1 MMLRYSLLTLSLLTS
16 ASASHLRTQENKK
29 WEVKPKCQSWC
40 KSQFK
45 EDKDPGQV
53 CDYMRET
60 KNPCTDCP
68 PCVAKPA
75 VQCQNWCMPSL
86 KNKAKDHVKV
96 CAYDGCAGCDPCADG
111 SVKAAAAAKA
121 AAVAEAAAA
130 AKAAPVAEAA
140 AAAKAAP
147 VAEAKA
153 AAVAEEVKPK
163 AKAKVSCKKS
173 CEKIKSLTGNFQ
185 CTKSCKKH
193 LQQKAAS
200 AKVGQLATDPKIIKA
215 AADAG
220 KTPLEYAKSVV
231 HLTPG
236 EQAKVAQLAANHAKT
251 QEQKKKNE
259 AAAIN
264 GYKNFA
270 EEMMKKI
277 NMSKEKAVMEAAI
290 NYLPTSRANCEKNR
304 CIKEGTGV
312 ITDEE
317 ALFSGDGAP
326 LGIKK
331 VIYVECVVCPKTE
344 DIYGCVDNSTNY
356 SEYVAYLKCKEKAG
370 HKFFKN

>member
-1 MMLRYSLLTLSLLTS
+1 MFHRLHKIALVALLVATVS
-16 ASASHLRTQENKK
+16 ASLINEQQETLLLRAKPRPGTLASRNDASLVRPTQTLGKGSKANKQKKKLAPRNPSPLEQERKKKKKERRKKDNKK
-29 WEVKPKCQSWC
+29 GGG
-40 KSQFK
+40 KSK
-45 EDKDPGQV
+45 DKNQDSGV
-53 CDYMRET
+53 VVNEGDVVV
-60 KNPCTDCP
+60 D
-68 PCVAKPA
+68 
-75 VQCQNWCMPSL
+75 
-86 KNKAKDHVKV
+86 
-96 CAYDGCAGCDPCADG
+96 
-111 SVKAAAAAKA
+111 
-121 AAVAEAAAA
+121 
-130 AKAAPVAEAA
+130 
-140 AAAKAAP
+140 
-147 VAEAKA
+147 
-153 AAVAEEVKPK
+153 AVAEEVKPK